1 MAAWVAPHT
10 RAVRLMVPWWRRIR
24 GQYGRWYFS
33 GAAYAG
39 NTVDGGL
46 GSIEK
51 YWEEL
56 GSIGRKYCRLY
67 CKQYGVILLTGLKRQ
82 RTVPKISQS
91 LSKSPKIS
99 HAATHDSAPR
109 RRQPPPPQR
118 TIQRRESGRT
128 PHAATHNFAPR
139 RRQNLAPPHTTPRRE
154 SGRTL
159 RRNAQFSAAQA
170 ARRKIFYYRT
180 ASSSTSKIS
189 AASGGIA

>member
-82 RTVPKISQS
+82 RRLPKFPKASQN
-91 LSKSPKIS
+91 LPKSP
-99 HAATHDSAPR
+99 T
-109 RRQPPPPQR
+109 PQR
-118 TIQRRESGRT
+118 TI
-128 PHAATHNFAPR
+128 PR
-139 RRQNLAPPHTTPRRE
+139 RAGGSPP
-154 SGRTL
+154 
-159 RRNAQFSAAQA
+159 RRNAQFSAAKAAAPPAATHNSAPRKRQNPPRRHAQLCAAQA
-170 ARRKIFYYRT
+170 AEPCAATHNSAPRKRQNSTPQRT
-180 ASSSTSKIS
+180 I
-189 AASGGIA
+189 